1 MYHLGTQRIGASIV
15 GNTTPAIVRYISS
28 DRRNTNRATNDA
40 ITVMTMTTG
49 IVVTIGTGTTIMIM
63 DTRTDALTGSR
74 AARIGDAL
82 AIERAP
88 DISERRESSVFLS
101 ALAGGPRPSDISL
114 RVSKYGS
121 MLGRSG

>member
-40 ITVMTMTTG
+40 IMIMTTG
-49 IVVTIGTGTTIMIM
+49 IVVTIGTGTTIMTM

-82 AIERAP
+82 AIERAAP
-88 DISERRESSVFLS
+88 EAAPTDWGIILI
-101 ALAGGPRPSDISL
+101 GPASNRTCRP
-114 RVSKYGS
+114 VSTGP
-121 MLGRSG
+121 